1 MKITYK
7 GDYALKTLL
16 DLSFFYGRQAVK
28 IEEISRRQDIPKKFL
43 ERILLQL
50 KQGGFVRSKK
60 GPGGGYALARPP
72 SKISM
77 GEVIRFIEGP
87 IAPIGCVSET
97 AKTYCDFEGRC
108 GLNSVFREVRDA
120 VSRIVDRTSFE
131 DIKVKTL
138 GLIQASPEPP
148 LYYEI

>member
-7 GDYALKTLL
+7 GDYALKTIL
-16 DLSFFYGRQAVK
+16 DLSFFHGRQAVK

-43 ERILLQL
+43 EQILLQL

-60 GPGGGYALARPP
+60 GPGGGYALARSPA
-72 SKISM
+72 KISM

-87 IAPIGCVSET
+87 LAPIGCVNEI
-97 AKTYCDFEGRC
+97 AKTFCDFEGRC
-108 GLNSVFREVRDA
+108 GLNQVFREIRDA
-120 VSRIVDRTSFE
+120 VSKIVDRTSFE
-131 DIKVKTL
+131 DIKGKTL
-138 GLIQASPEPP
+138 ALMQVHPETP

>member
-1 MKITYK
+1 M
-7 GDYALKTLL
+7 
-16 DLSFFYGRQAVK
+16 
-28 IEEISRRQDIPKKFL
+28 
-43 ERILLQL
+43 
-50 KQGGFVRSKK
+50 
-60 GPGGGYALARPP
+60 
-72 SKISM
+72 
-77 GEVIRFIEGP
+77 
-87 IAPIGCVSET
+87 SET

>member
-7 GDYALKTLL
+7 GDYALKTIL

-28 IEEISRRQDIPKKFL
+28 IEDISRRQDIPKKFL
-43 ERILLQL
+43 EQILLEL

-72 SKISM
+72 ARISM

-87 IAPIGCVSET
+87 VAPIGCVSET
-97 AKTYCDFEGRC
+97 AKTYCSFEGRC
-108 GLNSVFREVRDA
+108 GLNSVFREIRDA
-120 VSRIVDRTSFE
+120 VARIVDRTSFE
-131 DIKVKTL
+131 DIKGKTL
-138 GLIQASPEPP
+138 GLIQASPEAP